1 MAYLF
6 YERNP
11 MIKMHILFIYG
22 TLIKYLGDVVLFGT
36 RTYWVFWMNAFTTET
51 KLEIYLHSWFGI
63 LLERTQILPGN
74 TILKIISFS

>member
-36 RTYWVFWMNAFTTET
+36 RTY
-51 KLEIYLHSWFGI
+51 
-63 LLERTQILPGN
+63 
-74 TILKIISFS
+74 